1 MPQNVTLIDNTDTE
15 IYMWKINRNND
26 TKCVGQHP
34 TF

>member
-1 MPQNVTLIDNTDTE
+1 MPQNVTLIDNTE